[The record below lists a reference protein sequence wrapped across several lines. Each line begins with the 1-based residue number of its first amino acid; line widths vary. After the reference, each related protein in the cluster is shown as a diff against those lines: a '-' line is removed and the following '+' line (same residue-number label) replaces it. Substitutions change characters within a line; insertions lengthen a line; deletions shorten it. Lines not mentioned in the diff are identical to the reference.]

1 MTNKLYKLMNWPQI
15 EEITYSECDNPHKL
29 LGPHKQG
36 SKMLVQAYFP
46 GAEKVTIHWKKTG
59 QVGEAFLT
67 DVPMELADEEGYFA
81 ALVNAGKMSPYEY
94 VVEYGKTKEHAAY
107 RRICGDAY
115 RHVPQITKED
125 MDRFAAGIHYTIYEK
140 LGAHP
145 MELDGDAGTYFAVW
159 APNAMRVS
167 VVGDFNEWDGRI
179 HQMRRLGDSGIFE
192 LFIPGAEVGDCYK
205 YELKIKGGLTYL
217 KADPYGNAA
226 QKRPETAS
234 VIADIRNYQWEDD
247 EFLKS
252 REKYQCGNAPV
263 SVYEMYLGSFVTPGE
278 GQDYVNYREIA
289 PKVIEYVKKM
299 GYTHVELLPVMEYPY
314 DPSWGYQI
322 TCYYA
327 PTHRYGAP
335 EDLKYFIDE
344 AHRAGI
350 GVILDWVPAHFPK
363 DANGLYEFDG
373 TCCYELSDPT
383 MNEHPDWTTRIYD
396 YGKPEVRSFLISNA
410 CYWISQFHA
419 DGIRV
424 DAVASM
430 LYLDYNRPNYKPNR
444 FGGRE
449 NLEAIDFLRQLNA
462 AAFQAEPSVMMIAE
476 ESTAFPLITKPDY
489 DGGLGFLFKWNM
501 GWMNDMLRY
510 MSLDPL
516 YRKGDHNALT
526 FSMTYAFSENFIL
539 PLSHDEVVHGKCS
552 LIGKMPGNYDDKFN
566 NLRVLYA
573 YQMAHPGKKLNFMG
587 SEFAQFIEWNF
598 KQGLDWLLLGYEKH
612 EKMQHF
618 VRTLNQF
625 YLEHRELWE
634 NDSDWGGY
642 EWIEPDDRDN
652 SVIAFR
658 RKDRKGRELVVVCN
672 FCPVLRENYRL
683 GLPKQGWY
691 VPVLNTDD
699 EAFGGYGF
707 KPEIVRTEK
716 TPSHNQKQSG
726 LFRIPPMSVCFYRY
740 TRARPQTKP

>member
-1 MTNKLYKLMNWPQI
+1 MEQF
-15 EEITYSECDNPHKL
+15 
-29 LGPHKQG
+29 Q
-36 SKMLVQAYFP
+36 
-46 GAEKVTIHWKKTG
+46 
-59 QVGEAFLT
+59 AFLEQFHT
-67 DVPMELADEEGYFA
+67 TGV
-81 ALVNAGKMSPYEY
+81 S
-94 VVEYGKTKEHAAY
+94 
-107 RRICGDAY
+107 DAY
-115 RHVPQITKED
+115 R
-125 MDRFAAGIHYTIYEK
+125 F
-140 LGAHP
+140 LGCHAQNR
-145 MELDGDAGTYFAVW
+145 DGVDGFVFRTW
-159 APNAMRVS
+159 APRAQSVRVT
-167 VVGDFNEWDGRI
+167 GDFNFWNEEDLPMQPVGCGVWEAFSRFAQPGQRYKLCIKTKDGRT
-179 HQMRRLGDSGIFE
+179 
-192 LFIPGAEVGDCYK
+192 VYK
-205 YELKIKGGLTYL
+205 T
-217 KADPYGNAA
+217 DPYGN
-226 QKRPETAS
+226 RCGVLPDTAS
-234 VIADIRNYQWEDD
+234 IIEAEDGFVWHD
-247 EFLKS
+247 GLYRARRRKEKILNRPVNIYEVHAGSWKRHEDGSVLSF
-252 REKYQCGNAPV
+252 RELAQQLVP
-263 SVYEMYLGSFVTPGE
+263 
-278 GQDYVNYREIA
+278 YVRD
-289 PKVIEYVKKM
+289 M
-299 GYTHVELLPVMEYPY
+299 GYTHIELLPVMEYPY

-430 LYLDYNRPNYKPNR
+430 LYLDYSRPNYKPNR

-462 AAFQAEPSVMMIAE
+462 AAFQTEPAVMMIAE

-501 GWMNDMLRY
+501 GWMNDMLQY

-516 YRKGDHNALT
+516 YRKGAHNALT

-612 EKMQHF
+612 RKMQQF
-618 VRTLNQF
+618 VKTLNRF
-625 YLEHRELWE
+625 YLENRELWE
-634 NDSDWGGY
+634 VDTGWDGY
-642 EWIEPDDRDN
+642 EWIEPDDRDR

-707 KPEIVRTEK
+707 APETVRTEK
-716 TPSHNQKQSG
+716 KPSHGQMQSG
-726 LFRIPPMSVCFYRY
+726 LFRVPPMSVCFYRY
-740 TRARPQTKP
+740 HRARPQTKP

>member
-1 MTNKLYKLMNWPQI
+1 MEQFK
-15 EEITYSECDNPHKL
+15 
-29 LGPHKQG
+29 
-36 SKMLVQAYFP
+36 
-46 GAEKVTIHWKKTG
+46 
-59 QVGEAFLT
+59 AFLEQFHT
-67 DVPMELADEEGYFA
+67 TGV
-81 ALVNAGKMSPYEY
+81 S
-94 VVEYGKTKEHAAY
+94 
-107 RRICGDAY
+107 DAY
-115 RHVPQITKED
+115 R
-125 MDRFAAGIHYTIYEK
+125 F
-140 LGAHP
+140 LGCHAQNR
-145 MELDGDAGTYFAVW
+145 DGVDGFVFRTW
-159 APNAMRVS
+159 APQAQSVRVT
-167 VVGDFNEWDGRI
+167 GDFNFWNEEDLPMQPVGCGVWEAFSRFAQPGQRYKLCIKTRDGRT
-179 HQMRRLGDSGIFE
+179 
-192 LFIPGAEVGDCYK
+192 VYK
-205 YELKIKGGLTYL
+205 T
-217 KADPYGNAA
+217 DPYGN
-226 QKRPETAS
+226 RCGVLPDTAS
-234 VIADIRNYQWEDD
+234 IIEAEDGFVWHD
-247 EFLKS
+247 GLYRARRRKEKILNRPVNIYEVHAGSWKRHEDGSVLSF
-252 REKYQCGNAPV
+252 RELAQQLVP
-263 SVYEMYLGSFVTPGE
+263 
-278 GQDYVNYREIA
+278 
-289 PKVIEYVKKM
+289 YVKDM
-299 GYTHVELLPVMEYPY
+299 GYTHIELMPVMEYPY

-462 AAFQAEPSVMMIAE
+462 AAFQTEPAVMMIAE

-501 GWMNDMLRY
+501 GWMNDMLQY

-612 EKMQHF
+612 QKMQQF
-618 VRTLNQF
+618 VKTLNRF
-625 YLEHRELWE
+625 YLENRELWE
-634 NDSDWGGY
+634 VDTGWDGY
-642 EWIEPDDRDN
+642 EWIEPDDRDR

-707 KPEIVRTEK
+707 APETVRTEK
-716 TPSHNQKQSG
+716 KPSHGQMQSG
-726 LFRIPPMSVCFYRY
+726 LFRVPPMSVCFYRY
-740 TRARPQTKP
+740 HRARPQTKP

>member
-1 MTNKLYKLMNWPQI
+1 MEQFK
-15 EEITYSECDNPHKL
+15 
-29 LGPHKQG
+29 
-36 SKMLVQAYFP
+36 
-46 GAEKVTIHWKKTG
+46 
-59 QVGEAFLT
+59 AFLEQFHT
-67 DVPMELADEEGYFA
+67 TGV
-81 ALVNAGKMSPYEY
+81 S
-94 VVEYGKTKEHAAY
+94 
-107 RRICGDAY
+107 DAY
-115 RHVPQITKED
+115 R
-125 MDRFAAGIHYTIYEK
+125 F
-140 LGAHP
+140 LGCHAQNR
-145 MELDGDAGTYFAVW
+145 DGVDGFVFRTW
-159 APNAMRVS
+159 APRAQSVRVT
-167 VVGDFNEWDGRI
+167 GDFNFWNEEDLPMQPVGCGVWEAFSRFAQPGQRYKLCIKTRDGRT
-179 HQMRRLGDSGIFE
+179 
-192 LFIPGAEVGDCYK
+192 AYK
-205 YELKIKGGLTYL
+205 T
-217 KADPYGNAA
+217 DPYGN
-226 QKRPETAS
+226 RCGVLPDTAS
-234 VIADIRNYQWEDD
+234 IVEAEDGFVWHD
-247 EFLKS
+247 GLYRARRRKEKILNRPVNIYEVHAGSWKRHEDGSVLSF
-252 REKYQCGNAPV
+252 RELAQQLVP
-263 SVYEMYLGSFVTPGE
+263 
-278 GQDYVNYREIA
+278 
-289 PKVIEYVKKM
+289 YVKDM
-299 GYTHVELLPVMEYPY
+299 GYTHIELMPVMEYPY

-344 AHRAGI
+344 AHKAGI

-462 AAFQAEPSVMMIAE
+462 AAFQTEPAVMMIAE

-501 GWMNDMLRY
+501 GWMNDMLQY

-612 EKMQHF
+612 RKMQQF
-618 VRTLNQF
+618 VKTLNRF
-625 YLEHRELWE
+625 YLENRELWE
-634 NDSDWGGY
+634 VDTGWDGY
-642 EWIEPDDRDN
+642 EWIEPDDRDR

-707 KPEIVRTEK
+707 APETVRTEK
-716 TPSHNQKQSG
+716 KPSHGQMQSG
-726 LFRIPPMSVCFYRY
+726 LFRVPPMSVCFYRY
-740 TRARPQTKP
+740 HRARPQTKP

>member
-1 MTNKLYKLMNWPQI
+1 MEQFK
-15 EEITYSECDNPHKL
+15 
-29 LGPHKQG
+29 
-36 SKMLVQAYFP
+36 
-46 GAEKVTIHWKKTG
+46 
-59 QVGEAFLT
+59 AFLEQFHT
-67 DVPMELADEEGYFA
+67 TGV
-81 ALVNAGKMSPYEY
+81 S
-94 VVEYGKTKEHAAY
+94 
-107 RRICGDAY
+107 DAY
-115 RHVPQITKED
+115 R
-125 MDRFAAGIHYTIYEK
+125 F
-140 LGAHP
+140 LGCHAQNR
-145 MELDGDAGTYFAVW
+145 DGVDGFVFRTW
-159 APNAMRVS
+159 APRAQSVRVT
-167 VVGDFNEWDGRI
+167 GDFNFWNEEDLPMQPVGCGVWEAFSRFAQPGQRYKLCIKTKDGRT
-179 HQMRRLGDSGIFE
+179 
-192 LFIPGAEVGDCYK
+192 VYK
-205 YELKIKGGLTYL
+205 T
-217 KADPYGNAA
+217 DPYGN
-226 QKRPETAS
+226 RCGVLPDTAS
-234 VIADIRNYQWEDD
+234 IIEAEDGFVWHD
-247 EFLKS
+247 GLYRARRRKEKILNRPVNIYEVHAGSWKRHEDGSVLSF
-252 REKYQCGNAPV
+252 RELAQQLVP
-263 SVYEMYLGSFVTPGE
+263 
-278 GQDYVNYREIA
+278 
-289 PKVIEYVKKM
+289 YVKDM
-299 GYTHVELLPVMEYPY
+299 GYTHIELLPVMEYPY

-396 YGKPEVRSFLISNA
+396 YGRPEVRSFLISNA

-462 AAFQAEPSVMMIAE
+462 AAFQTEPAVMMIAE

-501 GWMNDMLRY
+501 GWMNDMLQY

-612 EKMQHF
+612 RKMQQF
-618 VRTLNQF
+618 VKTLNRF
-625 YLEHRELWE
+625 YLENRELWE
-634 NDSDWGGY
+634 VDTGWDGY
-642 EWIEPDDRDN
+642 EWIEPDDRDR

-707 KPEIVRTEK
+707 VPETVRTEK
-716 TPSHNQKQSG
+716 KPSHGQMQSG
-726 LFRIPPMSVCFYRY
+726 LFRVPPMSVCFYRY
-740 TRARPQTKP
+740 HRARPQTKP

>member
-1 MTNKLYKLMNWPQI
+1 MEQFK
-15 EEITYSECDNPHKL
+15 
-29 LGPHKQG
+29 
-36 SKMLVQAYFP
+36 
-46 GAEKVTIHWKKTG
+46 
-59 QVGEAFLT
+59 AFLEQFHT
-67 DVPMELADEEGYFA
+67 TGV
-81 ALVNAGKMSPYEY
+81 S
-94 VVEYGKTKEHAAY
+94 
-107 RRICGDAY
+107 DAY
-115 RHVPQITKED
+115 R
-125 MDRFAAGIHYTIYEK
+125 F
-140 LGAHP
+140 LGCHAQNR
-145 MELDGDAGTYFAVW
+145 DGVDGFVFRTW
-159 APNAMRVS
+159 APQAQSVRVT
-167 VVGDFNEWDGRI
+167 GDFNFWNEEDLPMQPVGCGVWEAFSRFAQPGQRYKLCIKTKDGRT
-179 HQMRRLGDSGIFE
+179 
-192 LFIPGAEVGDCYK
+192 VYK
-205 YELKIKGGLTYL
+205 T
-217 KADPYGNAA
+217 DPYGN
-226 QKRPETAS
+226 RCGVLPDTAS
-234 VIADIRNYQWEDD
+234 IIEAEDGFVWHD
-247 EFLKS
+247 GLYRARRRKEKILNRPVNIYEVHAGSWKRHEDGSVLSF
-252 REKYQCGNAPV
+252 RELAQQLVP
-263 SVYEMYLGSFVTPGE
+263 
-278 GQDYVNYREIA
+278 
-289 PKVIEYVKKM
+289 YVKDM
-299 GYTHVELLPVMEYPY
+299 GYTHIELMPVMEYPY

-462 AAFQAEPSVMMIAE
+462 AAFQTEPAVMMIAE

-501 GWMNDMLRY
+501 GWMNDMLQY

-612 EKMQHF
+612 QKMQQF
-618 VRTLNQF
+618 VKTLNRF
-625 YLEHRELWE
+625 YLENRELWE
-634 NDSDWGGY
+634 VDTGWDGY
-642 EWIEPDDRDN
+642 EWIEPDDRDR

-707 KPEIVRTEK
+707 APETVRTEK
-716 TPSHNQKQSG
+716 KPSHGQAQSG
-726 LFRIPPMSVCFYRY
+726 LFRVPPMSVCFYRY
-740 TRARPQTKP
+740 HRARPQTKP

>member
-1 MTNKLYKLMNWPQI
+1 MKQTQSAAKPSDLPVYLFHQGNNFEAYRYFGSHL
-15 EEITYSECDNPHKL
+15 EEQD
-29 LGPHKQG
+29 GQ
-36 SKMLVQAYFP
+36 P
-46 GAEKVTIHWKKTG
+46 GAV
-59 QVGEAFLT
+59 F
-67 DVPMELADEEGYFA
+67 
-81 ALVNAGKMSPYEY
+81 
-94 VVEYGKTKEHAAY
+94 
-107 RRICGDAY
+107 R
-115 RHVPQITKED
+115 
-125 MDRFAAGIHYTIYEK
+125 
-140 LGAHP
+140 
-145 MELDGDAGTYFAVW
+145 VW
-159 APNAMRVS
+159 APHAKAVS
-167 VVGDFNEWDGRI
+167 VVGDFNSWVPTSHPMEKVSDGI
-179 HQMRRLGDSGIFE
+179 WE
-192 LFIPGAEVGDCYK
+192 LFIPGIKTYDVYK
-205 YELKIKGGLTYL
+205 YCITTPADELVY
-217 KADPYGNAA
+217 KADPYAFHAETRPSNGSKVFDISGFDWHDAAWEDA
-226 QKRPETAS
+226 QKKND
-234 VIADIRNYQWEDD
+234 VINGPMSIYELHAGSWKMKEDGVPYNYSELADQLVPYIKD
-247 EFLKS
+247 
-252 REKYQCGNAPV
+252 
-263 SVYEMYLGSFVTPGE
+263 
-278 GQDYVNYREIA
+278 
-289 PKVIEYVKKM
+289 M
-299 GYTHVELLPVMEYPY
+299 GYTHVELLPITEYPF
-314 DPSWGYQI
+314 DGSWGYQVSG
-322 TCYYA
+322 YFA
-327 PTHRYGAP
+327 PTSRYGTPHDFMAFV
-335 EDLKYFIDE
+335 DKLH
-344 AHRAGI
+344 AAGI

-363 DANGLYEFDG
+363 DAYGLYMFDG
-373 TCCYELSDPT
+373 GPCYEDPNPRRGEHKEWGT
-383 MNEHPDWTTRIYD
+383 MVFNF
-396 YGKPEVRSFLISNA
+396 GMPEVESFLVSSA
-410 CYWISQFHA
+410 LFWIEQYHV
-419 DGIRV
+419 DGLRV

-430 LYLDYNRPNYKPNR
+430 LYLDYNRRDGEWEQNVK
-444 FGGRE
+444 GGKE
-449 NLEAIDFLRQLNA
+449 NLEAITFLQKCNTAILGRH
-462 AAFQAEPSVMMIAE
+462 PHKMMIAE
-476 ESTAFPLITKPDY
+476 ESTAWPLVTKPAA
-489 DGGLGFLFKWNM
+489 DGGLGFNFKWNM

>member
-1 MTNKLYKLMNWPQI
+1 MEQFK
-15 EEITYSECDNPHKL
+15 
-29 LGPHKQG
+29 
-36 SKMLVQAYFP
+36 
-46 GAEKVTIHWKKTG
+46 
-59 QVGEAFLT
+59 AFLEQFHT
-67 DVPMELADEEGYFA
+67 TGV
-81 ALVNAGKMSPYEY
+81 S
-94 VVEYGKTKEHAAY
+94 
-107 RRICGDAY
+107 DAY
-115 RHVPQITKED
+115 R
-125 MDRFAAGIHYTIYEK
+125 F
-140 LGAHP
+140 LGCHAQNR
-145 MELDGDAGTYFAVW
+145 DGVDGFVFRTW
-159 APNAMRVS
+159 APQAQSVRVT
-167 VVGDFNEWDGRI
+167 GDFNFWNEEDLPMQPVGCGVWEAFSRFAQPGQRYKLCIKTKDGRT
-179 HQMRRLGDSGIFE
+179 
-192 LFIPGAEVGDCYK
+192 VYK
-205 YELKIKGGLTYL
+205 T
-217 KADPYGNAA
+217 DPYGN
-226 QKRPETAS
+226 RCGVLPDTAS
-234 VIADIRNYQWEDD
+234 IIEAEDGFVWHD
-247 EFLKS
+247 GLYRARRRKEKILNRPVNIYEVHAGSWKRHEDGSVLSF
-252 REKYQCGNAPV
+252 RELAQQLVP
-263 SVYEMYLGSFVTPGE
+263 
-278 GQDYVNYREIA
+278 YVRD
-289 PKVIEYVKKM
+289 M
-299 GYTHVELLPVMEYPY
+299 GYTHIELMPVMEYPY

-462 AAFQAEPSVMMIAE
+462 AAFQTEPAVMMIAE

-501 GWMNDMLRY
+501 GWMNDMLQY

-612 EKMQHF
+612 RKMQQF
-618 VRTLNQF
+618 VKTLNRF
-625 YLEHRELWE
+625 YLENRELWE
-634 NDSDWGGY
+634 VDTGWDGY
-642 EWIEPDDRDN
+642 EWIEPDDRDR

-707 KPEIVRTEK
+707 APETVRTEK
-716 TPSHNQKQSG
+716 KPSHGQAQSG
-726 LFRIPPMSVCFYRY
+726 LFRVPPMSVCFYRY
-740 TRARPQTKP
+740 HRARPQTKP

>member
-1 MTNKLYKLMNWPQI
+1 LRVFDAADSRNAGVGCLRSFEK
-15 EEITYSECDNPHKL
+15 SA
-29 LGPHKQG
+29 
-36 SKMLVQAYFP
+36 QAA
-46 GAEKVTIHWKKTG
+46 GTSDTERG
-59 QVGEAFLT
+59 QSMEQFKAFLEQFHT
-67 DVPMELADEEGYFA
+67 TGV
-81 ALVNAGKMSPYEY
+81 S
-94 VVEYGKTKEHAAY
+94 
-107 RRICGDAY
+107 DAY
-115 RHVPQITKED
+115 R
-125 MDRFAAGIHYTIYEK
+125 F
-140 LGAHP
+140 LGCHAQNR
-145 MELDGDAGTYFAVW
+145 DGVDGFVFRTW
-159 APNAMRVS
+159 APRAQSVRVT
-167 VVGDFNEWDGRI
+167 GDFNFWNEEDLPMQPVGCGVWEAFSRFAQPGQRYKLCIKTKDGRT
-179 HQMRRLGDSGIFE
+179 
-192 LFIPGAEVGDCYK
+192 VYK
-205 YELKIKGGLTYL
+205 T
-217 KADPYGNAA
+217 DPYGN
-226 QKRPETAS
+226 RCGVLPDTAS
-234 VIADIRNYQWEDD
+234 IIEAEDGFVWHD
-247 EFLKS
+247 GLYRARRRKEKILNRPVNIYEVHAGSWKRHEDGSVLSF
-252 REKYQCGNAPV
+252 RELAQQLVP
-263 SVYEMYLGSFVTPGE
+263 
-278 GQDYVNYREIA
+278 YVRD
-289 PKVIEYVKKM
+289 M
-299 GYTHVELLPVMEYPY
+299 GYTHIELLPVMEYPY

-462 AAFQAEPSVMMIAE
+462 AAFQTEPAVMMIAE

-501 GWMNDMLRY
+501 GWMNDMLQY

-612 EKMQHF
+612 RKMQQF
-618 VRTLNQF
+618 VKTLNRF
-625 YLEHRELWE
+625 YLENRELWE
-634 NDSDWGGY
+634 VDTGWDGY
-642 EWIEPDDRDN
+642 EWIEPDDRDR

-707 KPEIVRTEK
+707 APETVRTEK
-716 TPSHNQKQSG
+716 KPSHGQMQSG
-726 LFRIPPMSVCFYRY
+726 LFRVPPMSVCFYRY
-740 TRARPQTKP
+740 HRARPQTKP

>member
-1 MTNKLYKLMNWPQI
+1 MEQALQDFLWQFHG
-15 EEITYSECDNPHKL
+15 EC
-29 LGPHKQG
+29 
-36 SKMLVQAYFP
+36 S
-46 GAEKVTIHWKKTG
+46 
-59 QVGEAFLT
+59 
-67 DVPMELADEEGYFA
+67 
-81 ALVNAGKMSPYEY
+81 
-94 VVEYGKTKEHAAY
+94 EHAY
-107 RRICGDAY
+107 R
-115 RHVPQITKED
+115 
-125 MDRFAAGIHYTIYEK
+125 F
-140 LGAHP
+140 LGCHRL
-145 MELDGDAGTYFAVW
+145 EENGEVKYVFRVW
-159 APNAMRVS
+159 APRASGVS
-167 VVGDFNEWDGRI
+167 VVGDFNFWNEQDLPMQKISGGVWEAVSVHARPGSAYKFCVRTQDGRT
-179 HQMRRLGDSGIFE
+179 L
-192 LFIPGAEVGDCYK
+192 YK
-205 YELKIKGGLTYL
+205 T
-217 KADPYGNAA
+217 DPYGRRCEKLPGTSSIIEPEDTFVWHDGMYRARK
-226 QKRPETAS
+226 KRLGVLNRPVNIYEVHAGS
-234 VIADIRNYQWEDD
+234 WKRHDDGSYYSFSELADT
-247 EFLKS
+247 LV
-252 REKYQCGNAPV
+252 P
-263 SVYEMYLGSFVTPGE
+263 
-278 GQDYVNYREIA
+278 
-289 PKVIEYVKKM
+289 YVKDM
-299 GYTHVELLPVMEYPY
+299 GYTHIELLPIMEYPY

-344 AHRAGI
+344 AHKAGI

-462 AAFQAEPSVMMIAE
+462 AAFQTEPAVMMIAE

-501 GWMNDMLRY
+501 GWMNDMLQY

-598 KQGLDWLLLGYEKH
+598 KQGLDWLLLDYEKH
-612 EKMQHF
+612 RKMQQF
-618 VRTLNQF
+618 VKTLNRF
-625 YLEHRELWE
+625 YLENRELWE
-634 NDSDWGGY
+634 VDTGWDGY
-642 EWIEPDDRDN
+642 EWIEPDDRDR

-707 KPEIVRTEK
+707 APETVRTEK
-716 TPSHNQKQSG
+716 KPSHGQAQSG
-726 LFRIPPMSVCFYRY
+726 LFRVPPMSVCFYRY
-740 TRARPQTKP
+740 HRARPQTKP

>member
-1 MTNKLYKLMNWPQI
+1 MEQFK
-15 EEITYSECDNPHKL
+15 
-29 LGPHKQG
+29 
-36 SKMLVQAYFP
+36 
-46 GAEKVTIHWKKTG
+46 
-59 QVGEAFLT
+59 AFLEQFHT
-67 DVPMELADEEGYFA
+67 TGV
-81 ALVNAGKMSPYEY
+81 S
-94 VVEYGKTKEHAAY
+94 
-107 RRICGDAY
+107 DAY
-115 RHVPQITKED
+115 R
-125 MDRFAAGIHYTIYEK
+125 F
-140 LGAHP
+140 LGCHAQNR
-145 MELDGDAGTYFAVW
+145 DGVDGFVFRTW
-159 APNAMRVS
+159 APQAQSVRVT
-167 VVGDFNEWDGRI
+167 GDFNFWNEEDLPMQPVGCGVWEAFSRFAQPGQRYKLCIKTKDGRT
-179 HQMRRLGDSGIFE
+179 
-192 LFIPGAEVGDCYK
+192 VYK
-205 YELKIKGGLTYL
+205 T
-217 KADPYGNAA
+217 DPYGN
-226 QKRPETAS
+226 RCGVLPDTAS
-234 VIADIRNYQWEDD
+234 IIEAEGGFVWHDGLYRARRRKEKILNRPVNIYEVHAGSWKRHEDGSVLS
-247 EFLKS
+247 F
-252 REKYQCGNAPV
+252 RELAQQLVP
-263 SVYEMYLGSFVTPGE
+263 
-278 GQDYVNYREIA
+278 
-289 PKVIEYVKKM
+289 YVKDM
-299 GYTHVELLPVMEYPY
+299 GYTHIELMPVMEYPY

-462 AAFQAEPSVMMIAE
+462 AAFQTEPAVMMIAE

-501 GWMNDMLRY
+501 GWMNDMLQY

-612 EKMQHF
+612 RKMQQF
-618 VRTLNQF
+618 VKTLNRF
-625 YLEHRELWE
+625 YLENRELWE
-634 NDSDWGGY
+634 VDTGWDGY
-642 EWIEPDDRDN
+642 EWIEPDDRDR

-691 VPVLNTDD
+691 IPVLNTDD

-707 KPEIVRTEK
+707 APETVRTEK
-716 TPSHNQKQSG
+716 KPSHGQMQSG
-726 LFRIPPMSVCFYRY
+726 LFRVPPMSVCFYRY
-740 TRARPQTKP
+740 HRARPQTKP

>member
-1 MTNKLYKLMNWPQI
+1 MEQFK
-15 EEITYSECDNPHKL
+15 
-29 LGPHKQG
+29 
-36 SKMLVQAYFP
+36 
-46 GAEKVTIHWKKTG
+46 
-59 QVGEAFLT
+59 AFLEQFHT
-67 DVPMELADEEGYFA
+67 TGV
-81 ALVNAGKMSPYEY
+81 S
-94 VVEYGKTKEHAAY
+94 
-107 RRICGDAY
+107 DAY
-115 RHVPQITKED
+115 R
-125 MDRFAAGIHYTIYEK
+125 F
-140 LGAHP
+140 LGCHAQNR
-145 MELDGDAGTYFAVW
+145 DGVDGFVFRTW
-159 APNAMRVS
+159 APQAQSVRVT
-167 VVGDFNEWDGRI
+167 GDFNFWNEEDLPMQPVGCGVWEAFSRFAQPGQRYKLCIKTKDGRT
-179 HQMRRLGDSGIFE
+179 
-192 LFIPGAEVGDCYK
+192 VYK
-205 YELKIKGGLTYL
+205 T
-217 KADPYGNAA
+217 DPYGN
-226 QKRPETAS
+226 RCGVLPDTAS
-234 VIADIRNYQWEDD
+234 IIEAEGGFVWHDGLYRARRRKEKILNRPVNIYEVHAGSWKRHEDGSVLS
-247 EFLKS
+247 F
-252 REKYQCGNAPV
+252 RELAQQLVP
-263 SVYEMYLGSFVTPGE
+263 
-278 GQDYVNYREIA
+278 
-289 PKVIEYVKKM
+289 YVKDM
-299 GYTHVELLPVMEYPY
+299 GYTHIELMPVMEYPY

-344 AHRAGI
+344 AHKAGI

-462 AAFQAEPSVMMIAE
+462 AAFQTEPAVMMIAE

-501 GWMNDMLRY
+501 GWMNDMLQY

-612 EKMQHF
+612 RKMQQF
-618 VRTLNQF
+618 VKTLNRF
-625 YLEHRELWE
+625 YLENRELWE
-634 NDSDWGGY
+634 VDTGWDGY
-642 EWIEPDDRDN
+642 EWIEPDDRDR

-707 KPEIVRTEK
+707 APETVRTEK
-716 TPSHNQKQSG
+716 KPSHGQMQSG
-726 LFRIPPMSVCFYRY
+726 LFRVPPMSVCFYRY
-740 TRARPQTKP
+740 HRARPQTKP

>member
-1 MTNKLYKLMNWPQI
+1 MEQFK
-15 EEITYSECDNPHKL
+15 
-29 LGPHKQG
+29 
-36 SKMLVQAYFP
+36 
-46 GAEKVTIHWKKTG
+46 
-59 QVGEAFLT
+59 AFLEQFHT
-67 DVPMELADEEGYFA
+67 TGV
-81 ALVNAGKMSPYEY
+81 S
-94 VVEYGKTKEHAAY
+94 
-107 RRICGDAY
+107 DAY
-115 RHVPQITKED
+115 R
-125 MDRFAAGIHYTIYEK
+125 F
-140 LGAHP
+140 LGCHAQNR
-145 MELDGDAGTYFAVW
+145 DGVDGFVFRTW
-159 APNAMRVS
+159 APQAQSVRVT
-167 VVGDFNEWDGRI
+167 GDFNFWNEEDLPMQPVGCGVWEAFSRFAQPGQRYKLCIKTRDGRT
-179 HQMRRLGDSGIFE
+179 
-192 LFIPGAEVGDCYK
+192 VYK
-205 YELKIKGGLTYL
+205 T
-217 KADPYGNAA
+217 DPYGN
-226 QKRPETAS
+226 RCGVLPDTAS
-234 VIADIRNYQWEDD
+234 IIEAEDGFVWHD
-247 EFLKS
+247 GLYRARRRKEKILNRPVNIYEVHAGSWKRHEDGSVLSF
-252 REKYQCGNAPV
+252 RELAQQLVP
-263 SVYEMYLGSFVTPGE
+263 
-278 GQDYVNYREIA
+278 YVRD
-289 PKVIEYVKKM
+289 M
-299 GYTHVELLPVMEYPY
+299 GYTHIELLPVMEYPY

-344 AHRAGI
+344 AHKAGI

-462 AAFQAEPSVMMIAE
+462 AAFQTEPAVMMIAE

-501 GWMNDMLRY
+501 GWMNDMLQY

-598 KQGLDWLLLGYEKH
+598 KQGLDWLLLDYEKH
-612 EKMQHF
+612 RKMQQF
-618 VRTLNQF
+618 VKTLNRF
-625 YLEHRELWE
+625 YLENRELWE
-634 NDSDWGGY
+634 VDTGWDGY
-642 EWIEPDDRDN
+642 EWIEPDDRDR

-707 KPEIVRTEK
+707 APETVRTEK
-716 TPSHNQKQSG
+716 KPSHGQMQSG
-726 LFRIPPMSVCFYRY
+726 LFRVPPMSVCFYRY
-740 TRARPQTKP
+740 HRARPQTKP